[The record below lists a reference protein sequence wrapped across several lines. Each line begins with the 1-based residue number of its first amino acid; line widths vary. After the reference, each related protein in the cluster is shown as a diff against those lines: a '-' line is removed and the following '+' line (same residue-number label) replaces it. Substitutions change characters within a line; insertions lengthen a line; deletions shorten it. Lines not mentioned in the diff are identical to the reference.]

1 MAFSPDGRLLAACD
15 QSSDFRIWDIATGRS
30 LHQLQIGGFAIAF
43 RPDGRLVATG
53 TNQAVH
59 LLDPLTGRHLRNIPI
74 PPTEHQR
81 ENVALSFTPDGRR
94 LALFRADDQRI
105 LLWDSTT
112 GESLGEVKL
121 KAGGSEMLR
130 RARGDNARFVKS
142 AFSPG
147 TEVLATGDNETVQ
160 LWDTR
165 SGRRLC
171 SIRASSG
178 LSVTHSMAFSSDG
191 RALATRSSDDMIKL
205 WDCVTGKN
213 MLALAGPFAP
223 IGHFTRLPSFDPRA
237 LAFGFHDRLLAVAIL
252 GIAQLR
258 DASTGQILSVIAS
271 SDQNAPEIS
280 CLTFSPDGHLLA
292 VGERYSARSQEPQR
306 KRPALRRQEPLGT
319 RASGFPAQ
327 VQIWELA

>member
-1 MAFSPDGRLLAACD
+1 
-15 QSSDFRIWDIATGRS
+15 
-30 LHQLQIGGFAIAF
+30 
-43 RPDGRLVATG
+43 
-53 TNQAVH
+53 
-59 LLDPLTGRHLRNIPI
+59 
-74 PPTEHQR
+74 
-81 ENVALSFTPDGRR
+81 
-94 LALFRADDQRI
+94 
-105 LLWDSTT
+105 
-112 GESLGEVKL
+112 
-121 KAGGSEMLR
+121 
-130 RARGDNARFVKS
+130 
-142 AFSPG
+142 
-147 TEVLATGDNETVQ
+147 
-160 LWDTR
+160 
-165 SGRRLC
+165 
-171 SIRASSG
+171 
-178 LSVTHSMAFSSDG
+178 
-191 RALATRSSDDMIKL
+191 
-205 WDCVTGKN
+205 
-213 MLALAGPFAP
+213 MLAFAGPFAP